1 MDHLET
7 IEKELKD
14 VLIRY
19 LKALAPANPG
29 DDIQLLK
36 EDYYEHADRL
46 DSLESKLED
55 LEPGSDNQLEE
66 HEDRIDSLEC
76 KIEDIENRLDN
87 ASLDI

>member
-19 LKALAPANPG
+19 LKALSPEPG

-76 KIEDIENRLDN
+76 KAEDLENRLDN

>member
-19 LKALAPANPG
+19 LKALSPEPG

-66 HEDRIDSLEC
+66 HADRLDSLEC
-76 KIEDIENRLDN
+76 KVEDLEERLDN

>member
-19 LKALAPANPG
+19 LKALSPKLG

>member
-19 LKALAPANPG
+19 LKALSPG
-29 DDIQLLK
+29 DSVDDIQLVK
-36 EDYYEHADRL
+36 DD
-46 DSLESKLED
+46 LESQF
-55 LEPGSDNQLEE
+55 SE

-76 KIEDIENRLDN
+76 KVEDIENRLDN

>member
-14 VLIRY
+14 VLVRY
-19 LKALAPANPG
+19 LKALSPEPG
-29 DDIQLLK
+29 D
-36 EDYYEHADRL
+36 
-46 DSLESKLED
+46 
-55 LEPGSDNQLEE
+55 DNQLEE

>member
-1 MDHLET
+1 MKGGDDMDHLET

-19 LKALAPANPG
+19 LRALAPEG
-29 DDIQLLK
+29 
-36 EDYYEHADRL
+36 
-46 DSLESKLED
+46 
-55 LEPGSDNQLEE
+55 DNQLEE

>member
-19 LKALAPANPG
+19 LKALAP
-29 DDIQLLK
+29 
-36 EDYYEHADRL
+36 
-46 DSLESKLED
+46 
-55 LEPGSDNQLEE
+55 EPGTDHQLEE
-66 HEDRIDSLEC
+66 HEDRLDSLEC
-76 KIEDIENRLDN
+76 KIEDIESRLDN

>member
-7 IEKELKD
+7 IEEELKD

-19 LKALAPANPG
+19 LKALSP
-29 DDIQLLK
+29 
-36 EDYYEHADRL
+36 
-46 DSLESKLED
+46 
-55 LEPGSDNQLEE
+55 EPGTDHQLEE

-76 KIEDIENRLDN
+76 KVEDIENRLDN

>member
-19 LKALAPANPG
+19 LKALSPEPG

-66 HEDRIDSLEC
+66 HADRLDSLEC
-76 KIEDIENRLDN
+76 KVEDIEERLDN

>member
-19 LKALAPANPG
+19 LKALAP
-29 DDIQLLK
+29 
-36 EDYYEHADRL
+36 
-46 DSLESKLED
+46 
-55 LEPGSDNQLEE
+55 EPGADNQLEE
-66 HEDRIDSLEC
+66 LQDLVSNIEC
-76 KIEDIENRLDN
+76 KVEDIEERLDN